1 MSDPTASSDENRSH
15 AAIRAALQGTLSTMG
30 LLEGQSWEDLG
41 DKSETGERRFY
52 AMSITEEDVKNGLA
66 DRASR
71 VSIGVRRRSN
81 VGVLDAA
88 AAVADHVKKAPSNPS
103 SNYGGNY
110 GAKPKNTTVGGNYGA
125 APKSTTT
132 VGGNYGAAP
141 KSTATMGG
149 NYGATPKPKPEAAV
163 KYMPLTQNDDGPETS
178 SPEEAQTE
186 AANPSSTNF
195 HDFASP
201 PKTSAPPVTNTYS
214 PSKSGNRFSMAGPP
228 RLSEIATEPAST
240 PKGGARGN
248 FYSSPSPKAIIGK
261 PTTPNSRASNVRFSM
276 LGPPKIGLIT
286 ETPDKPGNNT
296 PTPPSGGSDDSADGN
311 NNNTNKPKSSAIVPS
326 PGTPERIPSA
336 LRSGKSKS
344 PSSSPIPNRRT
355 TFTAKALTRQKEGG
369 GATSPNNNQM
379 GVRAIDQ
386 VTIIE
391 HKQKALQDSVEK
403 RKKMAREA
411 FELIDIDHDGFLTK
425 EEVLK
430 ALQSMN
436 KAGVTLIPAT
446 MEMVENMM
454 KEVDEDGDG
463 QIDLDEFANMMVNSA
478 QLLGRQKSGFKQNND
493 AGRMSVLARNVLL
506 AHERVTQKDN
516 TIGNDY
522 WMIHPHD
529 WKHAF
534 WDVVVSVLILITVVT
549 MPLSLGWECFNVEL
563 YEVNLLIDALFM
575 MDVVKN
581 FCTGFI
587 DSNESIIM
595 DQKLVW
601 WNYGTGYFLI
611 DLLSSFPI
619 DPILD
624 MYDAGD
630 EGEGVGCDAVNTG
643 DSGGGSDSIVKA
655 TKGLKM
661 LKLLRMAKLFRL
673 LRLSRV
679 FRYIK
684 MAVMYLEEKAHI
696 RVSDGFTKLIKLGI
710 GVLLICHWIGSF
722 NFMICR
728 LHEFPEDSWVVHS
741 DLVGEP
747 ASTQWSWSFFK
758 ALAMM
763 IMIGFETPPFTNVS
777 CDTRSDWCCI
787 ENWITLGCLY
797 IGAVFYSLL
806 ISSVASILNS
816 ANMSSRIFEERLNKL
831 DDYMR
836 SQKLPAALR
845 EKVKDHFHMQHSD
858 GKLFDEDEVR
868 RSDNYDR
875 NLSALILGNVTPL
888 LRREIVGY
896 KNREI
901 LLKVPFFDAT
911 HDDQI
916 FSTEVACHLSSEIV
930 FMNEIVVRED
940 TSGDTM
946 FFIFSGVVEIF
957 LQSTADLTYVAIG
970 DGCYFGEV
978 SILLNCKR
986 TASARTKTQ
995 CMLFRM
1001 KAQDLRL
1008 LLHDFPEKEEYMKR
1022 VARARHK
1029 RIVAYMG
1036 VEEGKEPDDEEQDE
1050 EDAKTDLFG
1059 TDADEMM
1066 LRKDEEFEKYRQ
1078 HARISVRASHHRN
1091 SGVGLPGRNGGSSRR
1106 KSSMGKMEA
1115 SSLKSIS
1122 EFRNRNER
1130 SSRNVR
1136 SSRYSD
1142 RAKMMSGRGEDQD
1155 SESSEESVGFSAKLD
1170 DPDLERLVNM
1180 GSAAKGVPPRSPI
1193 DV

>member
-1 MSDPTASSDENRSH
+1 MSNSSAANDDDRNVN
-15 AAIRAALQGTLSTMG
+15 AIRAALQGTLSTFG
-30 LLEGQSWEDLG
+30 LLEERSWEDFG
-41 DKSETGERRFY
+41 DKSETELLKLLGEIDSRVNNMRLNFTKHRAQEKRREKSMHV
-52 AMSITEEDVKNGLA
+52 AMHKNDSGRSDHGGAGAPRRRMSITEEDVKNGLA

-71 VSIGVRRRSN
+71 VSIGVRRSSN
-81 VGVLDAA
+81 ASVQDAA
-88 AAVADHVKKAPSNPS
+88 AAAANAVRRTATSAT
-103 SNYGGNY
+103 SNYGGSSSSTS
-110 GAKPKNTTVGGNYGA
+110 KTTV
-125 APKSTTT
+125 
-132 VGGNYGAAP
+132 
-141 KSTATMGG
+141 GG
-149 NYGATPKPKPEAAV
+149 NYGATPKPKPDASV
-163 KYMPLTQNDDGPETS
+163 TYMPIGQTEAGPETS
-178 SPEEAQTE
+178 SPEASTTATQ
-186 AANPSSTNF
+186 SSQNSQPPGL
-195 HDFASP
+195 HNFASP
-201 PKTSAPPVTNTYS
+201 PKTNLGPPVTQQPS
-214 PSKSGNRFSMAGPP
+214 PSKASGNRFSMAGPP
-228 RLSEIATEPAST
+228 RLSEIATEPSPANT
-240 PKGGARGN
+240 PKGGKPMGN
-248 FYSSPSPKAIIGK
+248 FYSSPSPKG
-261 PTTPNSRASNVRFSM
+261 PVGTPSSRGSSVKFSM
-276 LGPPKIGLIT
+276 LGPPKIGILA
-286 ETPDKPGNNT
+286 ETPEKPGNNT
-296 PTPPSGGSDDSADGN
+296 PTPPSGGSDSDGGSN
-311 NNNTNKPKSSAIVPS
+311 NQRDRPKSSAIVPS
-326 PGTPERIPSA
+326 PTPSSRLERPA
-336 LRSGKSKS
+336 GVLRGSSKSKS
-344 PSSSPIPNRRT
+344 PSASPMANRRT
-355 TFTAKALTRQKEGG
+355 TFTAKALARRSSSTN
-369 GATSPNNNQM
+369 SPNNAQM

-403 RKKMAREA
+403 RRQMAKEA

-425 EEVLK
+425 DEVLK
-430 ALQSMN
+430 ALTNMN
-436 KAGVTLIPAT
+436 KQGVTLIPAT

-478 QLLGRQKSGFKQNND
+478 QLLGRQKSGFKQSND

-516 TIGNDY
+516 TIGEDY

-534 WDVVVSVLILITVVT
+534 WDVVVSILILITVVT

-581 FCTGFI
+581 FCTGYI

-595 DQKLVW
+595 DKHLVW

-624 MYDAGD
+624 MYGAGD
-630 EGEGVGCDAVNTG
+630 EGEGVGCNAVNTG
-643 DSGGGSDSIVKA
+643 GSSGSQGSEIAKA

-679 FRYIK
+679 FRYVK

-728 LHEFPEDSWVVHS
+728 LHDFPEDSWVVHS

-747 ASTQWSWSFFK
+747 ASRQWSWSFFK

-777 CDTRSDWCCI
+777 CDTRTEWCAI

-858 GKLFDEDEVR
+858 GKLFDEEE
-868 RSDNYDR
+868 
-875 NLSALILGNVTPL
+875 ILGNVTPL

-901 LLKVPFFDAT
+901 LLKVPFFHNPDE
-911 HDDQI
+911 

-940 TSGDTM
+940 TSGDSM

-957 LQSTADLTYVAIG
+957 LQATADLTYVAIG

-1001 KAQDLRL
+1001 KATDLHHL
-1008 LLHDFPEKEEYMKR
+1008 LNDFPEKDEYMKR
-1022 VARARHK
+1022 VSRARHK
-1029 RIVAYMG
+1029 RIVNYMG
-1036 VEEGKEPDDEEQDE
+1036 VEDGKDPDDEEQDE

-1066 LRKDEEFEKYRQ
+1066 LRKDEEFEKYRAN
-1078 HARISVRASHHRN
+1078 ARISIRASHHRG
-1091 SGVGLPGRNGGSSRR
+1091 SGMSGSAPGSRRR
-1106 KSSMGKMEA
+1106 KSSMKDPME
-1115 SSLKSIS
+1115 SIQ
-1122 EFRNRNER
+1122 ELRRKRNSER
-1130 SSRNVR
+1130 SS
-1136 SSRYSD
+1136 
-1142 RAKMMSGRGEDQD
+1142 GRGSSYRESVPSD
-1155 SESSEESVGFSAKLD
+1155 SSEEDHNFSAKLD
-1170 DPDLERLVNM
+1170 DPSLERLVNM
-1180 GSAAKGVPPRSPI
+1180 SASAKGSEGGAPQKSPI